1 MDYGEN
7 SQFKKSRP
15 AQNFSGSRFSGSF
28 ANAFSAT
35 KQASSN
41 TSFQLRSPFARLNSN
56 TNISN
61 QSGVERDTVK
71 RERQEDDGT
80 VATARISSGATADRP
95 DHADDSCHARNYHS
109 LLASNF
115 GSGNS
120 QLLPKQVYIRKAESP
135 TSSRDLAC
143 LPEHRSDWLAV
154 DISKIARA
162 SQDVS
167 PLPPAISHI
176 HSSPMSN
183 LQNSP
188 IVKSLNATVRE
199 IHNYPSSDGH
209 HRSHSSVPSQPEDT
223 ADDLSALMFKG
234 ATDLRGAKIALE
246 QKARFRDFVS
256 L

>member
-1 MDYGEN
+1 MDHSEN

-15 AQNFSGSRFSGSF
+15 QNLTGSRFSGSF

-41 TSFQLRSPFARLNSN
+41 AGFQLRSPFARLNSN

-61 QSGVERDTVK
+61 QPGVERVTVK
-71 RERQEDDGT
+71 HERQEDGGT
-80 VATARISSGATADRP
+80 VTTARISSGATVDRP

-120 QLLPKQVYIRKAESP
+120 LLLPKQVHIRKAESP
-135 TSSRDLAC
+135 TSSRDLAS

-188 IVKSLNATVRE
+188 IVKSLNAAVRE
-199 IHNYPSSDGH
+199 IHNYPYSDGH

-234 ATDLRGAKIALE
+234 ATDLRSAKIALE

>member
-7 SQFKKSRP
+7 FQLKKSQP
-15 AQNFSGSRFSGSF
+15 AQHLRGSRFSGSF

-61 QSGVERDTVK
+61 QPGVERVTVK
-71 RERQEDDGT
+71 HERQEDDGT
-80 VATARISSGATADRP
+80 VATARISSGASVDRP
-95 DHADDSCHARNYHS
+95 DHADDSCHAGNYHS
-109 LLASNF
+109 ILASNF

-120 QLLPKQVYIRKAESP
+120 QLLSKQVHLRKAESP
-135 TSSRDLAC
+135 TSSRELAC

-167 PLPPAISHI
+167 PLPPVISQI

-183 LQNSP
+183 RQNSP
-188 IVKSLNATVRE
+188 IVKSLNAAVRS

-209 HRSHSSVPSQPEDT
+209 HRSHSSVPSQPEDAT
-223 ADDLSALMFKG
+223 DDLSALMFKG
-234 ATDLRGAKIALE
+234 ATDLRSAKIALE
-246 QKARFRDFVS
+246 QKARFRDIVS